1 MQRAESIAPRT
12 GRADDVAAL
21 YDRVERG
28 ECCSVVGVSNVGKS
42 SLLRAVAHPELLD
55 ARFGEAAA
63 RFALI
68 YVDLN
73 RMLHPSEQG
82 LYELVLRCLRE
93 WLSDRPEA
101 ATPDLSRLLDKAY
114 ADVVQPSSAFA
125 VPLAFNRGITALA
138 EAAERRICLLLDEFD
153 DPLARLEGRVFLNLR
168 ALRDQFSDR
177 LSYVTATDR
186 RLGLIRDGQDMGVEE
201 FCELFAA
208 REHHVRPMTSYDAL
222 CFVRQVAEDADL
234 GLPEEWLREVVAQ
247 VGGHPGLLE
256 AAAYRAA
263 RLRAEP
269 GRGADAR
276 LAALPDALAADETVR
291 GECLKLWDDLPLGE
305 RQALD
310 ELVRTGTA
318 RIAGALQSLTQK
330 GLLAV
335 RAPAEGGP
343 GLAPFAPIWGR
354 HIVWQREA
362 RRPSSMGV
370 RMDVQTG
377 EVWVDGTPV
386 PYLTPLESRLLMMLY
401 GHLGRVCTKE
411 AIVEAVYGREYIPED
426 DPALQRL
433 VRRLREKVEP
443 DAANPSYIV
452 SVRGY
457 GYKLEGPEPPA

>member
-1 MQRAESIAPRT
+1 MDRAETVAQRT

-42 SLLRAVAHPELLD
+42 SLLRAVARAEVVA
-55 ARFGEAAA
+55 ARFGEAAS
-63 RFALI
+63 RYALI

-73 RMLHPSEQG
+73 RMLYPTEQG

-93 WLSDRPEA
+93 WLAERPA
-101 ATPDLSRLLDKAY
+101 AAPSEVSRLLDKAY
-114 ADVVQPSSAFA
+114 GDVVQPSSAFA
-125 VPLAFNRGITALA
+125 IPLAFNRGITTMA
-138 EAAERRICLLLDEFD
+138 EAAERHTCLLLDEFD

-168 ALRDQFSDR
+168 ALRDQYSDG

-186 RLGLIRDGQDMGVEE
+186 RLALIRAGDDVGVEE

-208 REHHVRPMTSYDAL
+208 REHHVRPMQPPDAL
-222 CFVRQVAEDADL
+222 HFLRKVAEDADL
-234 GLPEEWLREVVAQ
+234 GLPEAWLREIVRQ

-263 RLRAEP
+263 RLYAAP
-269 GRGADAR
+269 GREAANR
-276 LAALPDALAADETVR
+276 LTGLADALAADETVR

-305 RQALD
+305 RQAMD

-318 RIAGALQSLTQK
+318 HLAGAIQSLTQK
-330 GLLAV
+330 GLLSVQAH
-335 RAPAEGGP
+335 AEGGP

-354 HIVWQREA
+354 HVAWQREA

-386 PYLTPLESRLLMMLY
+386 PYLTPLENRLLMMLY
-401 GHLGRVCTKE
+401 GHLGQVCTKE

-433 VRRLREKVEP
+433 VRRLREKIEP

-457 GYKLEGPEPPA
+457 GYKLEGPESSS

>member
-1 MQRAESIAPRT
+1 MAHTDTTAQPIA
-12 GRADDVAAL
+12 RADDVAAL
-21 YDRVERG
+21 YERIERG

-42 SLLRAVAHPELLD
+42 SLLRSLAGQELPE
-55 ARFGEAAA
+55 ARFGASAS
-63 RFALI
+63 RYALV

-93 WLSDRPEA
+93 WLADRPEA
-101 ATPDLSRLLDKAY
+101 DDPELSRLLEQAY

-125 VPLAFNRGITALA
+125 VPLAFNRGITAMA
-138 EAAERRICLLLDEFD
+138 EATPRRTCLLLDEFD

-168 ALRDQFSDR
+168 ALRDQFSDA
-177 LSYVTATDR
+177 LSYVTATGE
-186 RLGLIRDGQDMGVEE
+186 RLALIRDADDMGVEE

-208 REHHVRPMTSYDAL
+208 REYHVRPMGSRDAL
-222 CFVRQVAEDADL
+222 RFLRQVARDADL
-234 GLPEEWLREVVAQ
+234 PLPEEWLRAIAAQ

-263 RLRAEP
+263 HMT
-269 GRGADAR
+269 ADASGDAGER
-276 LAALPDALAADETVR
+276 LGELPQALAADETVR

-318 RIAGALQSLTQK
+318 RLPGALQRLTQK
-330 GLLAV
+330 GLLV
-335 RAPAEGGP
+335 DDGS
-343 GLAPFAPIWGR
+343 GLTPFAPIWGR
-354 HIVWQREA
+354 HVTWQREA
-362 RRPSSMGV
+362 RRPTSMGV
-370 RMDVQTG
+370 RMDVQTN

-411 AIVEAVYGREYIPED
+411 AIVEAVYGREYITED

-433 VRRLREKVEP
+433 VRRLREKIEP
-443 DAANPSYIV
+443 DPANPSYIV

-457 GYKLEGPEPPA
+457 GYKLEGPDPPG

>member
-1 MQRAESIAPRT
+1 MDTADPITQT
-12 GRADDVAAL
+12 GRANDVIAL
-21 YDRVERG
+21 YDRIARG
-28 ECCSVVGVSNVGKS
+28 ECCSVVGVSNIGKS
-42 SLLRAVAHPELLD
+42 SLLRALARPALLA
-55 ARFGEAAA
+55 ARFGESAS
-63 RFALI
+63 RYALVYI
-68 YVDLN
+68 DLN
-73 RMLHPSEQG
+73 RMLHPTEQG

-93 WLSDRPEA
+93 WLVDRHDA
-101 ATPDLSRLLDKAY
+101 ATPELTRLLDKAY

-125 VPLAFNRGITALA
+125 IPLAFNRGITAVA
-138 EAAERRICLLLDEFD
+138 EAAEWRTCLLLDEFD

-186 RLGLIRDGQDMGVEE
+186 RLTLVRDRQDVGVEE

-208 REHHVRPMTSYDAL
+208 REHHLGPMAPCEAY
-222 CFVRQVAEDADL
+222 CFVRQLAEDAKL
-234 GLPEEWLREVVAQ
+234 ELPEAWLREVVAQ

-263 RLRAEP
+263 RLLAESGRA
-269 GRGADAR
+269 G
-276 LAALPDALAADETVR
+276 ALPTGLADALAVDETVR

-318 RIAGALQSLTQK
+318 HLAGAIQSLLQK
-330 GLLAV
+330 GLLTAD
-335 RAPAEGGP
+335 GP
-343 GLAPFAPIWGR
+343 GLAPFAPIWAR
-354 HIVWQREA
+354 HVEWQREA
-362 RRPSSMGV
+362 RRPGSMGV
-370 RMDVQTG
+370 RMNVETG

-433 VRRLREKVEP
+433 VRRLREKIEP
-443 DAANPSYIV
+443 DATNPSYII

-457 GYKLEGPEPPA
+457 GYKLEAPGPQA